1 MAEREVPVVHALIRP
16 ISMARI
22 QTVDWDELRDL
33 ADKGDKGDKGKCI
46 DPECPRCQTGDAYAR
61 GVQDALRWLADGVP
75 TTALLQLLGGR

>member
-1 MAEREVPVVHALIRP
+1 MSEPEVPVVHTLLRP

-33 ADKGDKGDKGKCI
+33 AELADRAGAALGYGV
-46 DPECPRCQTGDAYAR
+46 TYADDYAA
-61 GVQDALRWLADGVP
+61 GVRDALRWLADGVP

>member
-1 MAEREVPVVHALIRP
+1 MTEPEVPVVHTLIRP

-33 ADKGDKGDKGKCI
+33 ADAALQHRRDGD
-46 DPECPRCQTGDAYAR
+46 YAR
-61 GVQDALRWLADGVP
+61 GVHDALRWLADGVP